1 MFIFIQKFVCYLEN
15 CMHVHV
21 TCSLMPQTPSSSFFG
36 FLGLT
41 NFDLIGNF
49 GSMDWL
55 GNFYIIMLCNVVF
68 AGLTTLCL
76 VTKFTKAVRTEI
88 YDRLM
93 AFFIREQPAPGHT
106 HSSVANGDVSSK
118 ED

>member
-1 MFIFIQKFVCYLEN
+1 
-15 CMHVHV
+15 
-21 TCSLMPQTPSSSFFG
+21 
-36 FLGLT
+36 
-41 NFDLIGNF
+41 
-49 GSMDWL
+49 MDWL
-55 GNFYIIMLCNVVF
+55 GNFYIIMLCNIVF

-93 AFFIREQPAPGHT
+93 AFFIREQATTGRT
-106 HSSVANGDVSSK
+106 HSFIANGEVGSK

>member
-1 MFIFIQKFVCYLEN
+1 MCRIYLTQSL
-15 CMHVHV
+15 CQAAV
-21 TCSLMPQTPSSSFFG
+21 TKKLWQYFSHNLLSLSP
-36 FLGLT
+36 GLT

-55 GNFYIIMLCNVVF
+55 GNFYIIMLCNIVF

-93 AFFIREQPAPGHT
+93 AFFISEQGTQGRT
-106 HSSVANGDVSSK
+106 HSFLANGEIGSK

>member
-1 MFIFIQKFVCYLEN
+1 MLFKKEYAC
-15 CMHVHV
+15 
-21 TCSLMPQTPSSSFFG
+21 TCTYSLMPQTPSSSFFG

>member
-1 MFIFIQKFVCYLEN
+1 MKFDA
-15 CMHVHV
+15 
-21 TCSLMPQTPSSSFFG
+21 TGSFKFSIC

-93 AFFIREQPAPGHT
+93 AFFIREQLAPSHT
-106 HSSVANGDVSSK
+106 HSSVANGDVSTK